1 MGAIIDVI
9 TPDGEQLAFLQN
21 PPSSKIRVLH
31 VDPMVLA
38 VNDFFTDEEC
48 DRYVRLSTDE

>member
-1 MGAIIDVI
+1 M
-9 TPDGEQLAFLQN
+9 TSNGEQLAFLQN
-21 PPSSKIRVLH
+21 FPPSSKIRVLH